1 MSGEVTGVNPKQ
13 SIGATKLPLVI
24 VPPELQVY
32 AAIGL
37 AEGEA
42 KYGANNFL
50 VTPVIA
56 SIYVEA
62 LQRHLLKWLL
72 GEECDPKTGVPHLAS
87 VAANIAILIAAKES
101 DTLVDDRPPSRDLA
115 STVEW
120 AEGII
125 QAVRKMHKDK
135 KPQHYTINDTRK

>member
-1 MSGEVTGVNPKQ
+1 MTESVNPKQ
-13 SIGATKLPLVI
+13 SIGLAKLPLAI

-72 GEECDPKTGVPHLAS
+72 GEECDPLTGVPHLAS
-87 VAANIAILIAAKES
+87 VAANIAILISAKES

-115 STVEW
+115 GTIER
-120 AEGII
+120 AEAVI
-125 QAVRKMHKDK
+125 QAVRKLHEGK
-135 KPQHYTINDTRK
+135 KPKHYTINDTRK

>member
-1 MSGEVTGVNPKQ
+1 MIVNPKDL
-13 SIGATKLPLVI
+13 IGSAKLPLAL

-37 AEGEA
+37 AEGAA

-50 VTPVIA
+50 VSPVLA

-72 GEECDPKTGVPHLAS
+72 GEQCDPATGVPHLAS
-87 VAANIAILIAAKES
+87 VAANVAILIAASEA
-101 DTLVDDRPPSRDLA
+101 DTLIDDRPPSRQLSA
-115 STVEW
+115 VIEE
-120 AEGII
+120 AE
-125 QAVRKMHKDK
+125 AMVANVRALHKDK
-135 KPQHYTINDTRK
+135 KPVHFTIQHKD